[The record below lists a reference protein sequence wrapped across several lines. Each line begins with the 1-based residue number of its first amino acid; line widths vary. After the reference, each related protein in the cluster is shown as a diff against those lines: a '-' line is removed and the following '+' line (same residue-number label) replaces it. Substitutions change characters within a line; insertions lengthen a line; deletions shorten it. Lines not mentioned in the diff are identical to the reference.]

1 MATAAASKSKWLTNF
16 DEMLAEVGCFNGPK
30 QCGAENHLA
39 QQGEECGPFRG
50 CYTPKDF
57 DHELCIDV
65 AQWQCFK
72 DCPEGQALDPLSYC
86 KCVDDA

>member
-65 AQWQCFK
+65 A
-72 DCPEGQALDPLSYC
+72 
-86 KCVDDA
+86 